1 MELNENQSALI
12 LTESEDGDI
21 TVDVAS
27 SDIDGLTGSICQAIA
42 KKLMKDEQFLDD
54 LFDMIDE

>member
-1 MELNENQSALI
+1 MELSENQSALI
-12 LTESEDGDI
+12 LTEAVDGEI

-42 KKLMKDEQFLDD
+42 KKMMEDEQFLDD
-54 LFDMIDE
+54 LMDMLEE